1 VGDEAAR
8 NRLANPLDSAD
19 AGAMGKASK
28 GKAAARLAPAEP
40 PWVEPPRWSTW
51 LLGMAASA
59 GLALGSVATWV
70 HHRISS
76 SGGTYTSF
84 CNVNEV
90 VNCDSVVTSA
100 YGSLFGVPVSA
111 WAVGFYGILLALV
124 VAAGGPPS
132 ERRNRARADAFA
144 WAVAG
149 TLFSAYL
156 ALVSAFVLKAVCL
169 LCAGLYA
176 ASAVALGAAWI
187 QASPLREAVRRLL
200 ERWHA
205 VSRHPGLATAVV
217 GAVAGVFIVSGWL
230 GAQTRL
236 TREQV
241 FRSNPQFYD
250 WYTAQPILD
259 TPIEGGYAHG
269 PENAP
274 IQLVEFSDF
283 ECPHCAQAY
292 VTLKDLLPR
301 YQNQVRFLYHNFP
314 LSNDC
319 NSAIS
324 QKGHEHACRAAMAGD
339 CAAQQGRFQ
348 PYSNLLFANQGN
360 LDDKSLTGYA
370 KQAGLDVDAFDKCLN
385 STAAAERVAD
395 DIKLGQKA
403 GVRSTPT
410 FFINNRRV
418 EGNMT
423 YENWLF
429 AFAVEL
435 DKS

>member
-1 VGDEAAR
+1 
-8 NRLANPLDSAD
+8 
-19 AGAMGKASK
+19 MGKASK
-28 GKAAARLAPAEP
+28 GKAVARLAPVEP
-40 PWVEPPRWSTW
+40 PWEEPPRWSTW
-51 LLGMAASA
+51 LLGLAACA
-59 GLALGSVATWV
+59 GLILGSVATWV
-70 HHRISS
+70 HHRIVS
-76 SGGTYTSF
+76 SGGAYTSI
-84 CNVNEV
+84 CNVNEII
-90 VNCDSVVTSA
+90 NCDSVVTSP
-100 YGSLFGVPVSA
+100 YGLLFGVPVSA
-111 WAVGFYGILLALV
+111 WAIGFYGILLVLV
-124 VAAGGPPS
+124 VAAGGRPS
-132 ERRNRARADAFA
+132 DRRDRARADAFA

-156 ALVSAFVLKAVCL
+156 ALISAFVVKAVCL
-169 LCAGLYA
+169 ICAGLYTV
-176 ASAVALGAAWI
+176 STVALGAAWI
-187 QASPLREAVRRLL
+187 QASPLREAGRRLL
-200 ERWHA
+200 ERWRA
-205 VSRHPGLATAVV
+205 VRSHPALSAAVV
-217 GAVAGVFIVSGWL
+217 ATGIGVFVLSDWL

-250 WYTAQPILD
+250 WYTGQPVIGA
-259 TPIEGGYAHG
+259 PIAGGYAQG

-292 VTLKDLLPR
+292 ITLKDLLPR
-301 YQNQVRFLYHNFP
+301 YQNQIRFTYHHFP

-324 QKGHEHACRAAMAGD
+324 QKGHEHACRAAVAGD
-339 CAAQQGRFQ
+339 CAAQQGHFQ
-348 PYSNLLFANQGN
+348 PYANLLFANQGN
-360 LDDKSLTGYA
+360 LDDKSLASYA
-370 KQAGLDVDAFDKCLN
+370 KQAGLDVDAFEKCLS

-395 DIKLGQKA
+395 DIKEGQKA

-423 YENWLF
+423 FENWLF